1 MPGALLALHSF
12 LLVAKRCRTFASIFS
27 PRIFHLQTIIIFYI
41 VELGKALH
49 MPWVPLYRSS
59 IRVVD
64 VNALQQQ
71 RQSFDGNAFSS
82 SASYSTATLSSSSA
96 IRLLYE
102 IAV

>member
-1 MPGALLALHSF
+1 MQGALWRCTLSAR
-12 LLVAKRCRTFASIFS
+12 VAKRCRTFASIFS
-27 PRIFHLQTIIIFYI
+27 SAIFHLQTIIIFYI

-49 MPWVPLYRSS
+49 MPWVPLYCSS

-82 SASYSTATLSSSSA
+82 SASYSTQRSSSSA
-96 IRLLYE
+96 IRLVYE